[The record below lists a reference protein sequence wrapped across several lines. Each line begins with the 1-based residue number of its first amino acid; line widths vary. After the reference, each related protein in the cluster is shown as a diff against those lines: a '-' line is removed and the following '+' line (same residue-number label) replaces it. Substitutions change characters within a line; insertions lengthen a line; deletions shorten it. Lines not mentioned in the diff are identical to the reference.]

1 MFGETV
7 EEWDPSPYSF
17 RLDWVDQD
25 NTKRSHEMDDWE
37 TLGAY
42 FCFESEH
49 GEEEA
54 LKIFREKY
62 DKERFNN
69 GLVLG
74 FSTHKRRNATRGTE
88 NQCLLVGLRALPE
101 NNQPD
106 MFLGWSPNSPRPLP
120 FPLKMSHK
128 PPLEVGPSDLDP
140 AGRHP
145 GCGQ

>member
-62 DKERFNN
+62 DKEAF
-69 GLVLG
+69 
-74 FSTHKRRNATRGTE
+74 
-88 NQCLLVGLRALPE
+88 
-101 NNQPD
+101 
-106 MFLGWSPNSPRPLP
+106 
-120 FPLKMSHK
+120 
-128 PPLEVGPSDLDP
+128 
-140 AGRHP
+140 
-145 GCGQ
+145 